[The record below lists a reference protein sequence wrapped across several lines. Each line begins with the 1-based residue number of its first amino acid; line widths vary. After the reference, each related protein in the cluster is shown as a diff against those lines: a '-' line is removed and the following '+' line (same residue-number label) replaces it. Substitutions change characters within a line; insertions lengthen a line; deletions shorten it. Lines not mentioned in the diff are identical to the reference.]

1 MNDEYDDLPFSA
13 GDAPGFV
20 VETPRKCYRHD
31 WVSHYNDGRNG
42 GRQWTDCAR
51 CGKTKNPA
59 TAKRNRNNGKRG
71 RSDELTVAR
80 MLGGR
85 KVGQLNLPWDV
96 EIPGYARIQCKR
108 LDRWPSIAK
117 VVEWLD
123 AIPVGAEMRAVTLA
137 DTPGPGGRTRRLIV
151 FDLSEFAERHGRA

>member
-1 MNDEYDDLPFSA
+1 MNDDYDDLPFSA

-20 VETPRKCYRHD
+20 VETPRKCFHR
-31 WVSHYNDGRNG
+31 WVNYHNDGRD
-42 GRQWTDCAR
+42 WTACNR
-51 CGKTKNPA
+51 CGTVKDPA
-59 TAKRNRNNGKRG
+59 TATRNRNNGRRG

-108 LDRWPSIAK
+108 LDRWPSIGK

-123 AIPVGAEMRAVTLA
+123 AIPVGEEMRGVTLA